1 MGDEGAGVTD
11 REKELLAYA
20 ERQWL
25 ARGMMARNA
34 LGRARLVSLW
44 TVLFGGAK

>member
-1 MGDEGAGVTD
+1 MNE

-25 ARGMMARNA
+25 ALAIWKRKATN
-34 LGRARLVSLW
+34 
-44 TVLFGGAK
+44 GAAK